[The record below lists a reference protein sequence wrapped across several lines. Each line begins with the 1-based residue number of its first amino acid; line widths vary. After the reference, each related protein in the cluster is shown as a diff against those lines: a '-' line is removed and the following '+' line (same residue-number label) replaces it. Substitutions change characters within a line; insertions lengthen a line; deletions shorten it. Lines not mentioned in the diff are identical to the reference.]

1 MTNYYPLMASV
12 VATLEPNTAE
22 ARRQLYDSAR
32 VGFPNYLGNLDPPL
46 SDSEITRER
55 TALEEVI
62 RRVEAEQMAAKR
74 HPSPEGEGG
83 RAWRA
88 GGGRLSVPMAN
99 SAR

>member
-46 SDSEITRER
+46 SESEITRER

-62 RRVEAEQMAAKR
+62 RRLEAEQMK
-74 HPSPEGEGG
+74 
-83 RAWRA
+83 
-88 GGGRLSVPMAN
+88 SVI
-99 SAR
+99 SEQ

>member
-12 VATLEPNTAE
+12 IATLEPNTAE

-32 VGFPNYLGNLDPPL
+32 VGFPNYLGNLEPPL

-62 RRVEAEQMAAKR
+62 RQVEAEQMASTRDQEISSQGSERRNFDA
-74 HPSPEGEGG
+74 
-83 RAWRA
+83 
-88 GGGRLSVPMAN
+88 
-99 SAR
+99 

>member
-1 MTNYYPLMASV
+1 MADYYPLMASV
-12 VATLEPNTAE
+12 VAALEPTTAE

-62 RRVEAEQMAAKR
+62 RRLEAECLAASAAKQ
-74 HPSPEGEGG
+74 
-83 RAWRA
+83 
-88 GGGRLSVPMAN
+88 
-99 SAR
+99 

>member
-1 MTNYYPLMASV
+1 MTDYYPLLSSV
-12 VATLEPNTAE
+12 IATLEPNTAE

-62 RRVEAEQMAAKR
+62 RRVEAEQMK
-74 HPSPEGEGG
+74 
-83 RAWRA
+83 
-88 GGGRLSVPMAN
+88 
-99 SAR
+99 SATSDQ

>member
-1 MTNYYPLMASV
+1 MTDYYPLMASV

-22 ARRQLYDSAR
+22 ARRQVYDSAR

-62 RRVEAEQMAAKR
+62 RRLEAEQMAHAK
-74 HPSPEGEGG
+74 
-83 RAWRA
+83 
-88 GGGRLSVPMAN
+88 
-99 SAR
+99 

>member
-1 MTNYYPLMASV
+1 MCSFARYADAMTNYYPLMASV

-46 SDSEITRER
+46 SESEITRER

-62 RRVEAEQMAAKR
+62 RRLEAEQMSATR
-74 HPSPEGEGG
+74 DQEISNQVSE
-83 RAWRA
+83 RRVLTA
-88 GGGRLSVPMAN
+88 GA
-99 SAR
+99 

>member
-1 MTNYYPLMASV
+1 LVRYAADMTDYYPLMVSV

-62 RRVEAEQMAAKR
+62 RRLEAEQMAAK
-74 HPSPEGEGG
+74 
-83 RAWRA
+83 
-88 GGGRLSVPMAN
+88 
-99 SAR
+99 

>member
-12 VATLEPNTAE
+12 VAALEPNTAE

-32 VGFPNYLGNLDPPL
+32 VGFPTYLGNLDPPL

-62 RRVEAEQMAAKR
+62 RRVEAEQMASTRDQEISSQVSERRSLDA
-74 HPSPEGEGG
+74 
-83 RAWRA
+83 
-88 GGGRLSVPMAN
+88 
-99 SAR
+99 

>member
-1 MTNYYPLMASV
+1 MTNYYPLLASV
-12 VATLEPNTAE
+12 VAALDVNSAE

-62 RRVEAEQMAAKR
+62 RRLEAEQVA
-74 HPSPEGEGG
+74 
-83 RAWRA
+83 
-88 GGGRLSVPMAN
+88 RLVAVTSKQ
-99 SAR
+99 

>member
-46 SDSEITRER
+46 SESEITRER

-62 RRVEAEQMAAKR
+62 RRLEAEQMSATR
-74 HPSPEGEGG
+74 DQEISNQVSE
-83 RAWRA
+83 RRVLTA
-88 GGGRLSVPMAN
+88 GA
-99 SAR
+99 

>member
-1 MTNYYPLMASV
+1 MTNYYPLLASV
-12 VATLEPNTAE
+12 VAALETNTAE

-62 RRVEAEQMAAKR
+62 RRLEAEQVARLA
-74 HPSPEGEGG
+74 G
-83 RAWRA
+83 R
-88 GGGRLSVPMAN
+88 
-99 SAR
+99 